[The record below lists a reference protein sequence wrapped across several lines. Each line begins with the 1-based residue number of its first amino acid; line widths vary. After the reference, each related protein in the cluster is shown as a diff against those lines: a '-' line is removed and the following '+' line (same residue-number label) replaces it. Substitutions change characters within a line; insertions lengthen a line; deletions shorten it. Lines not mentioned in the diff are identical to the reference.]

1 MLRFKSSLNSQ
12 RCMAECT
19 VGVLC
24 DSDILSFLE
33 VCNSDAVVWVG
44 ESEGKAWIESRE
56 NVQDIGVDVLIRLQ
70 VREVK
75 KDFNIHDWFGE
86 IFSCLLGPSGLL
98 SLRLTP
104 LGSFPLLSLSLQT
117 FTI

>member
-56 NVQDIGVDVLIRLQ
+56 NVQDIGVDVLIHLQ
-70 VREVK
+70 KREVRK
-75 KDFNIHDWFGE
+75 TL
-86 IFSCLLGPSGLL
+86 IFMTRVNFFYPVC
-98 SLRLTP
+98 
-104 LGSFPLLSLSLQT
+104 
-117 FTI
+117 

>member
-1 MLRFKSSLNSQ
+1 
-12 RCMAECT
+12 MAECT

-75 KDFNIHDWFGE
+75 KTS
-86 IFSCLLGPSGLL
+86 IFMTGLEKF
-98 SLRLTP
+98 SPVCWVLRDYCH
-104 LGSFPLLSLSLQT
+104 
-117 FTI
+117 